1 MNRLQKFYKLQ
12 EWYNAHR
19 SELVSQPAMVSA
31 IRANREIEAII
42 CDIYFSLYNKTL
54 GGCGSCLADALI
66 VILHE
71 EERMK
76 EIAQCHFK
84 LKTGVLLQDSKGK
97 LPMVTVANITD
108 DLAIAYLR
116 DNIARKRFFAEM
128 PKDVDVLIAGK
139 AVIKENPDEN
149 PEKKTEEKPTE
160 EKAPEGDEKQGGEQ
174 VPAEEKNDQEDG
186 KNGDGNELTAEAI
199 KAMSYKEL
207 QAAGKERGIKV
218 VGISK
223 DNLVDALLATL

>member
-12 EWYNAHR
+12 EWFNARR
-19 SELVSQPAMVSA
+19 SELTSQPAMVSA
-31 IRANREIEAII
+31 IRANHEIEAII
-42 CDIYFSLYNKTL
+42 CDLYFSLYNKTL

-76 EIAQCHFK
+76 EIANCHFK

-128 PKDVDVLIAGK
+128 PEDVDVLIAGK
-139 AVIKENPDEN
+139 AIIKENPT
-149 PEKKTEEKPTE
+149 PKPEEKPTDT
-160 EKAPEGDEKQGGEQ
+160 PENHAEGEQKTEGEQ
-174 VPAEEKNDQEDG
+174 VPTDG
-186 KNGDGNELTAEAI
+186 AKAPENGENGDENKLTAEAI
-199 KAMSYKEL
+199 KAMTYKEL

-218 VGISK
+218 VGMSK
-223 DNLVDALLATL
+223 DNLIDALLATL

>member
-12 EWYNAHR
+12 EWFNARR
-19 SELVSQPAMVSA
+19 SELNSQPAMVSA
-31 IRANREIEAII
+31 IRADHEIEAII
-42 CDIYFSLYNKTL
+42 CDLYFSLYNKTL

-76 EIAQCHFK
+76 EIANCHFK

-128 PKDVDVLIAGK
+128 PEDVDVLIAGK
-139 AVIKENPDEN
+139 AIIKENPT
-149 PEKKTEEKPTE
+149 PKPEEKPNDTPENPAEGEQKTE
-160 EKAPEGDEKQGGEQ
+160 GEQ
-174 VPAEEKNDQEDG
+174 VPTDG
-186 KNGDGNELTAEAI
+186 AKAPENGENGDENKLTAEAI
-199 KAMSYKEL
+199 QAMTYKEL
-207 QAAGKERGIKV
+207 QAAAKERGIKV
-218 VGISK
+218 IGMKK
-223 DNLVDALLATL
+223 DDLVDALLATL

>member
-12 EWYNAHR
+12 EWFNARR
-19 SELVSQPAMVSA
+19 SELTSQPAMVSA
-31 IRANREIEAII
+31 IRANHEIEAII
-42 CDIYFSLYNKTL
+42 CDLYFSLYNKTL

-76 EIAQCHFK
+76 EIANCHFK

-128 PKDVDVLIAGK
+128 PEDVDVLIAGK
-139 AVIKENPDEN
+139 AIIKENQRPRAN
-149 PEKKTEEKPTE
+149 KYPPTE
-160 EKAPEGDEKQGGEQ
+160 RKPRRTEKTGTKTNSQRRLFKP
-174 VPAEEKNDQEDG
+174 
-186 KNGDGNELTAEAI
+186 
-199 KAMSYKEL
+199 
-207 QAAGKERGIKV
+207 
-218 VGISK
+218 
-223 DNLVDALLATL
+223 

>member
-12 EWYNAHR
+12 EWFNARR
-19 SELVSQPAMVSA
+19 SELTSQPAMVSA
-31 IRANREIEAII
+31 IRADHEIEAII
-42 CDIYFSLYNKTL
+42 CDLYFSLYNKTL

-76 EIAQCHFK
+76 EIANCHFK

-128 PKDVDVLIAGK
+128 PEDVDVLIAGK
-139 AVIKENPDEN
+139 AIIKENPTPKPEEN
-149 PEKKTEEKPTE
+149 PTDTPENPAQGEQKTE
-160 EKAPEGDEKQGGEQ
+160 GEQ
-174 VPAEEKNDQEDG
+174 VPTDG
-186 KNGDGNELTAEAI
+186 AKAPENGENGDENKLTAEAI
-199 KAMSYKEL
+199 QAMTYKEL
-207 QAAGKERGIKV
+207 QAAAKAHGIKMI
-218 VGISK
+218 GMKK
-223 DNLVDALLATL
+223 DDLVDALLATL

>member
-128 PKDVDVLIAGK
+128 PEDVDVLIAGK
-139 AVIKENPDEN
+139 AIIKENPT
-149 PEKKTEEKPTE
+149 PKPEEKPTDT
-160 EKAPEGDEKQGGEQ
+160 PENPAEGEQKTEGEQ
-174 VPAEEKNDQEDG
+174 VPTDG
-186 KNGDGNELTAEAI
+186 AKAPENGENGDENKLTAEAI
-199 KAMSYKEL
+199 QAMTYKEL
-207 QAAGKERGIKV
+207 QAAAKAHGIKV
-218 VGISK
+218 IGMKK
-223 DNLVDALLATL
+223 DDLVDALLATL

>member
-12 EWYNAHR
+12 EWFNARR
-19 SELVSQPAMVSA
+19 SELNSQPAMVSA
-31 IRANREIEAII
+31 IRADHEIEAII
-42 CDIYFSLYNKTL
+42 CDLYFSLYNKTL

-76 EIAQCHFK
+76 EIANCHFK

-128 PKDVDVLIAGK
+128 PEDVDVLIAGK
-139 AVIKENPDEN
+139 AIIKENPTPKPEEN
-149 PEKKTEEKPTE
+149 PTDTPENPAQGEQKTE
-160 EKAPEGDEKQGGEQ
+160 GEQ
-174 VPAEEKNDQEDG
+174 VPTDGAKAQENG
-186 KNGDGNELTAEAI
+186 ENGDENKLTAEAI
-199 KAMSYKEL
+199 QAMTYKEL
-207 QAAGKERGIKV
+207 QAAAKERGIKV
-218 VGISK
+218 IGMKK
-223 DNLVDALLATL
+223 DDLVDALLATL

>member
-12 EWYNAHR
+12 EWFNARR
-19 SELVSQPAMVSA
+19 SELNSQPAMVSA
-31 IRANREIEAII
+31 IRADHEIEAII
-42 CDIYFSLYNKTL
+42 CDLYFSLYNKTL

-76 EIAQCHFK
+76 EIANCHFK

-128 PKDVDVLIAGK
+128 PEDVDVLIAGK
-139 AVIKENPDEN
+139 AIIKENPTPKPEEN
-149 PEKKTEEKPTE
+149 PTDTPKNPAQGEQKTE
-160 EKAPEGDEKQGGEQ
+160 GEQ
-174 VPAEEKNDQEDG
+174 VPTDG
-186 KNGDGNELTAEAI
+186 AKAPENGENGDENKLIAEAI
-199 KAMSYKEL
+199 QAMTYKEL
-207 QAAGKERGIKV
+207 QAAAKAHGIKV
-218 VGISK
+218 IGMKK
-223 DNLVDALLATL
+223 DDLVDALLATL

>member
-12 EWYNAHR
+12 EWFNARR
-19 SELVSQPAMVSA
+19 SELNSQPAMVSA
-31 IRANREIEAII
+31 IRADHEIEAII
-42 CDIYFSLYNKTL
+42 CDLYFSLYNKTL

-76 EIAQCHFK
+76 EIANCHFK

-128 PKDVDVLIAGK
+128 PEDVDVLIAGK
-139 AVIKENPDEN
+139 AIIKENPT
-149 PEKKTEEKPTE
+149 PKPEEKPTE
-160 EKAPEGDEKQGGEQ
+160 TPENPAEGEQKTEGEQ
-174 VPAEEKNDQEDG
+174 VPTDG
-186 KNGDGNELTAEAI
+186 AKAPENGENGDENKLTAEAI
-199 KAMSYKEL
+199 KAMTYKEL
-207 QAAGKERGIKV
+207 QAAGKDRGIKV
-218 VGISK
+218 VGMSK
-223 DNLVDALLATL
+223 DNLIDALLATL

>member
-12 EWYNAHR
+12 EWYNAHH

-128 PKDVDVLIAGK
+128 PEDVDTLIAGK
-139 AVIKENPDEN
+139 AVIKENPTPKPEEKTTDTPEN
-149 PEKKTEEKPTE
+149 PTEGEQKT
-160 EKAPEGDEKQGGEQ
+160 DGEQ
-174 VPAEEKNDQEDG
+174 VPTDGAKAQENG
-186 KNGDGNELTAEAI
+186 ENGDGNELTAEAV

-218 VGISK
+218 VGMSK

>member
-12 EWYNAHR
+12 EWFNARR
-19 SELVSQPAMVSA
+19 SELISQPAMVSA
-31 IRANREIEAII
+31 IRANHEIEAII
-42 CDIYFSLYNKTL
+42 CDLYFSLYNKTL

-76 EIAQCHFK
+76 EIANCHFK

-128 PKDVDVLIAGK
+128 PEDVDVLIAGK
-139 AVIKENPDEN
+139 AIIKENPT
-149 PEKKTEEKPTE
+149 PKPEEKPTDT
-160 EKAPEGDEKQGGEQ
+160 PENPAEGEQKTEGEQ
-174 VPAEEKNDQEDG
+174 VPTDG
-186 KNGDGNELTAEAI
+186 AKAPENGENGDENKLTAEAI
-199 KAMSYKEL
+199 QAMTYKEL
-207 QAAGKERGIKV
+207 QAAAKAHGIKV
-218 VGISK
+218 IGMKK
-223 DNLVDALLATL
+223 DDLVDALLATL

>member
-12 EWYNAHR
+12 EWFNARR
-19 SELVSQPAMVSA
+19 SELNSQPAMVSA
-31 IRANREIEAII
+31 IRADHEIEAII
-42 CDIYFSLYNKTL
+42 CDLYFSLYNKTL

-76 EIAQCHFK
+76 EIANCHFK

-128 PKDVDVLIAGK
+128 PEDVDVLIAGK
-139 AVIKENPDEN
+139 AIIKENPT
-149 PEKKTEEKPTE
+149 PKPEEKPTDTPE
-160 EKAPEGDEKQGGEQ
+160 NPAEGEQKTEGEQVHTDGAKAPENGENGDENK
-174 VPAEEKNDQEDG
+174 
-186 KNGDGNELTAEAI
+186 LTAEAI
-199 KAMSYKEL
+199 QAMTYKEL
-207 QAAGKERGIKV
+207 QAAAKERGIKV
-218 VGISK
+218 IGMKK
-223 DNLVDALLATL
+223 DDLVDALLATL

>member
-12 EWYNAHR
+12 EWFNARR
-19 SELVSQPAMVSA
+19 SELTSQPAMVSA
-31 IRANREIEAII
+31 IRADHEIEATI
-42 CDIYFSLYNKTL
+42 CDLYFSLYNKTL

-76 EIAQCHFK
+76 EIANCHFK

-128 PKDVDVLIAGK
+128 PEDVDVLIAGK
-139 AVIKENPDEN
+139 AIIKENPT
-149 PEKKTEEKPTE
+149 PKPEEKPTDTPE
-160 EKAPEGDEKQGGEQ
+160 NPAEGEQKTEDEQVPTDGAKAPENGENGDENK
-174 VPAEEKNDQEDG
+174 
-186 KNGDGNELTAEAI
+186 LTAEAI
-199 KAMSYKEL
+199 QAMTYKEL
-207 QAAGKERGIKV
+207 QAAAKAHGIKV
-218 VGISK
+218 IGMKK
-223 DNLVDALLATL
+223 DDLVDALLATL

>member
-12 EWYNAHR
+12 EWFNARR
-19 SELVSQPAMVSA
+19 SELNSQPAMVSA
-31 IRANREIEAII
+31 IRADHEIEAII
-42 CDIYFSLYNKTL
+42 CDLYFSLYNKTL

-76 EIAQCHFK
+76 EIANCHFK

-128 PKDVDVLIAGK
+128 PEDVDVLIAGK
-139 AVIKENPDEN
+139 AIIKENPT
-149 PEKKTEEKPTE
+149 PKPEEKPTDT
-160 EKAPEGDEKQGGEQ
+160 PENPAEGEQKTEGEQ
-174 VPAEEKNDQEDG
+174 VPTDG
-186 KNGDGNELTAEAI
+186 AKAPENGENGDENKLTAEAI
-199 KAMSYKEL
+199 QAMTYKEL
-207 QAAGKERGIKV
+207 QAAAKERGIKV
-218 VGISK
+218 IGMKK
-223 DNLVDALLATL
+223 DDLVDALLATL

>member
-12 EWYNAHR
+12 EWFNAHR
-19 SELVSQPAMVSA
+19 SELNSQPAMVSA

-128 PKDVDVLIAGK
+128 PEDVDVLIAGK
-139 AVIKENPDEN
+139 AIIKENPT
-149 PEKKTEEKPTE
+149 PKPEEKPIDTPENPAQGEQKTE
-160 EKAPEGDEKQGGEQ
+160 GEQ
-174 VPAEEKNDQEDG
+174 VPTDG
-186 KNGDGNELTAEAI
+186 AKAPENGENGDENKLTAEAI
-199 KAMSYKEL
+199 QAMTYKEL
-207 QAAGKERGIKV
+207 QAAAKAHGIKV
-218 VGISK
+218 IGTRK
-223 DNLVDALLATL
+223 DDLIDALLATL

>member
-12 EWYNAHR
+12 EWFNAHR
-19 SELVSQPAMVSA
+19 SELNSQPAMVSA

-128 PKDVDVLIAGK
+128 PEDVDVLIAGK
-139 AVIKENPDEN
+139 AIIKENPT
-149 PEKKTEEKPTE
+149 PKPEEKPIDTPKNPADGEQKTE
-160 EKAPEGDEKQGGEQ
+160 GEQ
-174 VPAEEKNDQEDG
+174 VPTDGAKAPENRENGEENK
-186 KNGDGNELTAEAI
+186 LTAEAI
-199 KAMSYKEL
+199 KAMTYKEL

-218 VGISK
+218 VGMSK
-223 DNLVDALLATL
+223 DNLIDALLATL

>member
-31 IRANREIEAII
+31 IRTNREIEAII

-66 VILHE
+66 VILNE

-128 PKDVDVLIAGK
+128 PEDVDALIAGK
-139 AVIKENPDEN
+139 AVIKENQDEN
-149 PEKKTEEKPTE
+149 QEKKTEEKPT
-160 EKAPEGDEKQGGEQ
+160 EGDEKQGGEQ
-174 VPAEEKNDQEDG
+174 VPVEEKTDSE
-186 KNGDGNELTAEAI
+186 NGENGNENELTAEAV

-218 VGISK
+218 VGMSK

>member
-12 EWYNAHR
+12 EWFNARR
-19 SELVSQPAMVSA
+19 SELNSQPAMVSA
-31 IRANREIEAII
+31 IRADHEIEAII
-42 CDIYFSLYNKTL
+42 CDLYFSLYNKTL

-76 EIAQCHFK
+76 EIANCHFK

-128 PKDVDVLIAGK
+128 PEDVDVLIAGK
-139 AVIKENPDEN
+139 AIIKENPTPK
-149 PEKKTEEKPTE
+149 PE
-160 EKAPEGDEKQGGEQ
+160 
-174 VPAEEKNDQEDG
+174 
-186 KNGDGNELTAEAI
+186 
-199 KAMSYKEL
+199 
-207 QAAGKERGIKV
+207 
-218 VGISK
+218 
-223 DNLVDALLATL
+223 